1 MLSKE
6 KIKVKN
12 KGKEF
17 NAIGEIWLKL
27 LPKPSVRIDITF
39 PTSSPDIIASLAM
52 NFDGKISIPS
62 RKISSSILITNQSFG
77 SNQPLSISAIAQEK
91 PLVTKKRGKIAT
103 AFFSL
108 INFWNFRASSFISK
122 QNKEKFVLCSRA
134 ILVSEEWKV
143 TVESLPTTNERIEIL
158 KKQGGY
164 AITHVGK
171 IEKVDGS
178 LYSSDEAKA
187 IFEALFYFFS
197 FVRGF
202 WVHPQLPIG
211 VNRKNNKIW
220 EVWESFYVNPWQS
233 VLTWF
238 DNNHGSI
245 LSDLFPG
252 FMRAWQHPQW
262 QETIKAAIYW
272 YTRGNIQSSGTDGS
286 IVLIQSALERL
297 SWEYHVN
304 IKESLSPK
312 DVERLPASACIK
324 LFLSQAGIPLE
335 VPPELKSMASIA
347 KEKNIDGP
355 STFTNIRNRIV
366 HPGKK
371 KGGIDPQKA
380 PLFEC
385 WNLGLWYLELLL
397 LHIFE
402 YQGKYA
408 NRLKLGR
415 WAGEVEELPWNNKS
429 TEPDA

>member
-1 MLSKE
+1 MTIEFTENSTTSKEDKNAITEAYCDLAPNESLMLSKE

-77 SNQPLSISAIAQEK
+77 SNQLLSISDIAQEK

-108 INFWNFRASSFISK
+108 INFWNFRASIFISK

-272 YTRGNIQSSGTDGS
+272 YTRGNIQSSGTDAD
-286 IVLIQSALERL
+286 Q
-297 SWEYHVN
+297 
-304 IKESLSPK
+304 
-312 DVERLPASACIK
+312 
-324 LFLSQAGIPLE
+324 
-335 VPPELKSMASIA
+335 
-347 KEKNIDGP
+347 
-355 STFTNIRNRIV
+355 
-366 HPGKK
+366 
-371 KGGIDPQKA
+371 
-380 PLFEC
+380 
-385 WNLGLWYLELLL
+385 
-397 LHIFE
+397 
-402 YQGKYA
+402 
-408 NRLKLGR
+408 
-415 WAGEVEELPWNNKS
+415 
-429 TEPDA
+429 